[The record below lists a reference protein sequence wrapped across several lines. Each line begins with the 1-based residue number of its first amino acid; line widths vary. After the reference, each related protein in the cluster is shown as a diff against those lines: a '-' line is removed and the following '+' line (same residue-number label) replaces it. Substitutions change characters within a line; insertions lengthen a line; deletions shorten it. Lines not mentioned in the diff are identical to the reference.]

1 MLAQICPAM
10 ASRQRYDETIL
21 EITGALAKRIDVFA
35 PNEANTAALFKACAG
50 VVHDD
55 ACSCVV

>member
-1 MLAQICPAM
+1 M

-21 EITGALAKRIDVFA
+21 ETKRVLAKRIDVFA
-35 PNEANTAALFKACAG
+35 PNEANTTALFKPCAG